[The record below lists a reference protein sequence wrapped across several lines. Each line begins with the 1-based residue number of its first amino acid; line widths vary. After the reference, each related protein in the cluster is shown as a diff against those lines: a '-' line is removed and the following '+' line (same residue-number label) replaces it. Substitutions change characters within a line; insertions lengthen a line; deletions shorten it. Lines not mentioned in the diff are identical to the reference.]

1 MSYFYLNLCLSFILK
16 RIKIK
21 NNIIYDIIV
30 KYKFG
35 MFIMQKSA
43 ILIVDDVVDNIQVA
57 MNILKED
64 NYEFSYALNGT
75 DALNLLK
82 NTTFDLVLLDIMM
95 PGIDGYEV
103 CRRMKEDPLLLDI
116 PVIFLTAKVDID
128 SISTA
133 FEAGGVDYITKPF
146 HADELLARVKT
157 HINFYKAQKL
167 LKENNL
173 SLQTKISSVHERLL
187 SELEENQKEM
197 IFVLTELV
205 ESISDET
212 GKHIKRV
219 AEYSRLLAHYH
230 RAITEEDANVIYHAS
245 PMHDIGKMAIP
256 EYILHKEGA
265 LSEEEFII
273 MKTHTTKA
281 HEYLGFAKRKIM
293 KAADIIAYQHHEKWN
308 GTGYPQG
315 LKGEDIHIFGRIVAL
330 ADVFDALTHK
340 RIYKEAWSVEDASQY
355 IISHKGTQFDPYL
368 VEIFE
373 ANIDEFISISKI

>member
-1 MSYFYLNLCLSFILK
+1 
-16 RIKIK
+16 
-21 NNIIYDIIV
+21 
-30 KYKFG
+30 
-35 MFIMQKSA
+35 MFVMQKSA

-64 NYEFSYALNGT
+64 NYEFSYALNGE
-75 DALNLLK
+75 DALKLLK
-82 NTTFDLVLLDIMM
+82 GATFDLVLLDIMM

-103 CRRMKEDPLLLDI
+103 CRRIKADPLLLDI
-116 PVIFLTAKVDID
+116 PVVFLTAKVDID
-128 SISTA
+128 SLSTA

-146 HADELLARVKT
+146 QADELLARVKT
-157 HINFYKAQKL
+157 HINFYRAQKL

-173 SLQTKISSVHERLL
+173 SLQTKVTSVHERLL

-256 EYILHKEGA
+256 DYILHKKGA
-265 LSEEEFII
+265 LSEEEFVI